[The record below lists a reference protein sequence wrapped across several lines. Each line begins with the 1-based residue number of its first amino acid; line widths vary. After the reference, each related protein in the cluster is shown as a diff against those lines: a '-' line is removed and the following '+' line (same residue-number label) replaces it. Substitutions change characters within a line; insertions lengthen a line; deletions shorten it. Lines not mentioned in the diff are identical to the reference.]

1 MRCFLLL
8 VLTSLTIYAQS
19 GAPPRAQ
26 AGPEDLCSLEGQA
39 LSAQTGGPVGKAM
52 ISLTRADAPSGAATV
67 PPFSTVSDPAGRF
80 AMDRIEP
87 GRYRLRAFR
96 SGYAEMEYGSRGQGR
111 AGTILALAPGQRM
124 KDIVFRLTPYATISG
139 RALDE
144 DGDPVS
150 TAAVQF
156 LRYRYSNGKKEL
168 SAAGTANS
176 DDSGEY
182 RAVRLLPGKY
192 LVSATYRAPWASSID
207 RSVTPR
213 PEEGYAVTYY
223 PGAIDPASA
232 VEIEVAAGEHL
243 RGIDLTMRKARAA
256 TIRGRVVNTAIP
268 GARPSV
274 MLFPDTGL
282 WNNLSLQSVTLD
294 SKGEFEIRGVV
305 SGSYWIMASLQL
317 SGKTYSNRVNVTV
330 AGANVEG
337 VTLTLGAGIS
347 VSGRLIVDGETSQDL
362 SSVQA
367 RLNQRPNSGLTAGMP
382 PTARVGEGRSFRFD
396 DVSPDQYDVILTS
409 GLPDGFYLKSIHCGE
424 TDVLVSGLDASAVP
438 GCAVEIVVSPNA
450 GEVAGSVQ
458 NPESQQPAP
467 GASIA
472 LIPQE
477 KERRERASGYFSAS
491 TDQYGRFAFKSVPPG
506 EYKAYAWE
514 DLEPGAYFDPDFMKP
529 LADKGESVT
538 VREKS
543 QTSLQLK
550 MIPAVTPED
559 SRKPGSG
566 ANQ

>member
-1 MRCFLLL
+1 
-8 VLTSLTIYAQS
+8 
-19 GAPPRAQ
+19 
-26 AGPEDLCSLEGQA
+26 
-39 LSAQTGGPVGKAM
+39 
-52 ISLTRADAPSGAATV
+52 
-67 PPFSTVSDPAGRF
+67 
-80 AMDRIEP
+80 
-87 GRYRLRAFR
+87 
-96 SGYAEMEYGSRGQGR
+96 
-111 AGTILALAPGQRM
+111 
-124 KDIVFRLTPYATISG
+124 
-139 RALDE
+139 
-144 DGDPVS
+144 
-150 TAAVQF
+150 
-156 LRYRYSNGKKEL
+156 
-168 SAAGTANS
+168 
-176 DDSGEY
+176 
-182 RAVRLLPGKY
+182 
-192 LVSATYRAPWASSID
+192 
-207 RSVTPR
+207 
-213 PEEGYAVTYY
+213 
-223 PGAIDPASA
+223 
-232 VEIEVAAGEHL
+232 
-243 RGIDLTMRKARAA
+243 
-256 TIRGRVVNTAIP
+256 
-268 GARPSV
+268 